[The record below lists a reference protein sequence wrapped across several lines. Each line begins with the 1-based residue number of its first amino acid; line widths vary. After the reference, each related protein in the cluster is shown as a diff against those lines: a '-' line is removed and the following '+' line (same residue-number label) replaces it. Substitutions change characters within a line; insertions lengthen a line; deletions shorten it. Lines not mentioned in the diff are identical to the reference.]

1 MKALKIALFA
11 CVFSVFF
18 SFTALADTI
27 TTQNIQPGETV
38 TAHLTTWIGYNN
50 PTVDHVAYGSI
61 NLRLNNYGAF
71 KLLGASVTSVS
82 SNGPSFQGSGAIT
95 SQNETSASGV
105 LSGSWNVNYNGT
117 TYIYVNVEA
126 TVQNISSYADS
137 AIFVLSSKFNG
148 YGNDGPSNIT
158 INNNINAAQNKLDAI
173 LSALDSPVSLSD
185 YLGPDA
191 IVYFDTRDFDS
202 CSNSSSS
209 NGLFHLNSGA
219 TSFNPYNSDN
229 SIALTIQ
236 PGNYYL
242 VLGVPGNANSLFDGI
257 TEFNFFGSGVNPPT
271 TLVTTS
277 SDNNYFF
284 VVYSFHID
292 TAVSVR
298 QIWITFKTPLANG
311 GLVTGGIIPFS
322 DDQNASMAMNPQQD
336 NKNNE
341 LNSEANKQSQ
351 QEQQLWQNVNIYKS
365 QLDFG
370 LNSWSDAADGLDYVT
385 DVFLLIW
392 NNSPTQ
398 IITLSLMLG
407 IGMLAI
413 GRGVMAAR
421 RQAKDD
427 T

>member
-11 CVFSVFF
+11 CIFSVFF
-18 SFTALADTI
+18 SFTAFADTI

-38 TAHLTTWIGYNN
+38 TAHLTTWIAYNN
-50 PTVDHVAYGSI
+50 PKVDHVVYGTI

-82 SNGPSFQGSGAIT
+82 SNGPAFHGSGAIT
-95 SQNETSASGV
+95 TQSGTSASGV
-105 LSGSWNVNYNGT
+105 LSGSWNVNYNGQ

-137 AIFVLSSKFNG
+137 AIFVLSSNFGN
-148 YGNDGPSNIT
+148 YGNNGPSNLT
-158 INNNINAAQNKLDAI
+158 INNNINSAQNKLDAI
-173 LSALDSPVSLSD
+173 LNALDSSSVVVPD
-185 YLGPDA
+185 FLGPDA
-191 IVYFDTRDFDS
+191 IFYFTGKYFDSIWTTKTEYPD
-202 CSNSSSS
+202 S
-209 NGLFHLNSGA
+209 NGYFQIASTANQIVFFNNNTVDYAFSPGRYYVVLSFYADEQPTQFNIFGQQINDFVIQKDWQIANLYRLYAVFDVDRSFGRELAVRIDSNFISGLFFGGVA
-219 TSFNPYNSDN
+219 KYPTD
-229 SIALTIQ
+229 SIA
-236 PGNYYL
+236 GDAY
-242 VLGVPGNANSLFDGI
+242 
-257 TEFNFFGSGVNPPT
+257 NPEQE
-271 TLVTTS
+271 S
-277 SDNNYFF
+277 
-284 VVYSFHID
+284 
-292 TAVSVR
+292 
-298 QIWITFKTPLANG
+298 
-311 GLVTGGIIPFS
+311 
-322 DDQNASMAMNPQQD
+322 
-336 NKNNE
+336 KNNE
-341 LNSEANKQSQ
+341 LNSEATNQSQ
-351 QEQQLWQNVNIYKS
+351 QEKQLWQNVNTYKS

-370 LNSWSDAADGLDYVT
+370 LDSWSDAADGLDYVT

>member
-18 SFTALADTI
+18 SFTAFADTI

-38 TAHLTTWIGYNN
+38 TAHLTTWIRYDN
-50 PTVDHVAYGSI
+50 PTVDHVASGI
-61 NLRLNNYGAF
+61 FNLQLNNYGAF

-82 SNGPSFQGSGAIT
+82 SNGPAFSGSGAVT
-95 SQNETSASGV
+95 SQSNRTSTGV
-105 LSGSWNVNYNGT
+105 FSGSWGVNYNGT

-126 TVQNISSYADS
+126 TVQNISQYADS
-137 AIFVLSSKFNG
+137 AIFTMGSSFGNYSNG
-148 YGNDGPSNIT
+148 SISGQT
-158 INNNINAAQNKLDAI
+158 INNNINSAQNKLDAI

-202 CSNSSSS
+202 CANSSSS
-209 NGLFHLNSGA
+209 NGLFHLNPGA
-219 TSFNPYNSDN
+219 AYFNPYNSDN

-242 VLGVPGNANSLFDGI
+242 VLGVPGNTNSSFDGI
-257 TEFNFFGSGVNPPT
+257 TEFNFFGSGVNPST
-271 TLVTTS
+271 TMVTTA

-284 VVYSFHID
+284 VVYSFNID

-298 QIWITFKTPLANG
+298 QIWITFKTPLKNG
-311 GLVTGGIIPFS
+311 GLITGGIIPFS
-322 DDQNASMAMNPQQD
+322 DDQNASMAYNPQQD
-336 NKNNE
+336 DKNNE
-341 LNSEANKQSQ
+341 LNSAANNQSQ
-351 QEQQLWQNVNIYKS
+351 QEEQLWQNVNTYKS
-365 QLDFG
+365 ELDFS
-370 LNSWSDAADGLDYVT
+370 LDSWSDAADGLDYVT